1 MNHEALKEFR
11 QAAYQLLVKAKDATF
26 ELMDA
31 VMTTRNAAC
40 LAEFAL
46 SPLFNRQWSSV
57 YEALQDSRPDRKK
70 LMVLYIKQ
78 LEQQIPSTEHVL
90 VAIDHTTWGRADAKT
105 LKDRTHEYQEGVI
118 VGQGYSTIAWI
129 PEEQGSWALPLLHE
143 RISSGESPIPKA
155 AEQLKQVCKQI
166 KNPVLAVL
174 DREYGNAT
182 WVLAQAEIKADCLM
196 RVRKNACFWSAPPAY
211 SGRGRPRKHGQKM
224 QLNDPETWIEGDTTL
239 EIDHHPQLGQ
249 VRVRQ
254 WRDLHFYRAASHL
267 VNLILIERIKPMSN
281 GQPFPPLWLAWVG
294 ARTLPLEQVW
304 FKYLR
309 RFGVDHWYRFA
320 KQRLHWTLPNLRTPE
335 QSERWSDLMPL
346 MSWQLWL
353 ARDLVSENRLP
364 WQSVMIN
371 LSPGRVAQSMISLL
385 VEIGTPAQSPK
396 PRGKSPG
403 WTKGNT
409 RTKPSRYPTVKKAD
423 AIALRFP
430 QRALHQARVS
440 RPKKP
445 PKVAA

>member
-1 MNHEALKEFR
+1 L
-11 QAAYQLLVKAKDATF
+11 
-26 ELMDA
+26 
-31 VMTTRNAAC
+31 TRA
-40 LAEFAL
+40 
-46 SPLFNRQWSSV
+46 S
-57 YEALQDSRPDRKK
+57 
-70 LMVLYIKQ
+70 
-78 LEQQIPSTEHVL
+78 
-90 VAIDHTTWGRADAKT
+90 WGRPDAKT
-105 LKDRTHEYQEGVI
+105 LKDRTHEYQERVI

-166 KNPVLAVL
+166 ANPVLAVL

-196 RVRKNACFWSAPPAY
+196 RVRKNACFWSEPPAY

-224 QLNDPETWIEGDTTL
+224 QLNAPETWMEADATL

-281 GQPFPPLWLAWVG
+281 GQSFPPLWLAWVG

-335 QSERWSDLMPL
+335 LMPL

-353 ARDLVSENRLP
+353 ARELVSENRLP

-403 WTKGNT
+403 WAKGNI
-409 RTKPSRYPTVKKAD
+409 RTKPPHYPTVKK
-423 AIALRFP
+423 
-430 QRALHQARVS
+430 RAS

>member
-1 MNHEALKEFR
+1 MRVKKKTHSLLDMNSEALKEFR
-11 QAAYQLLVKAKDATF
+11 QAAYELLVKAKDATF

-46 SPLFNRQWSSV
+46 SPLFNRQWSSI
-57 YEALQDSRPDRKK
+57 YEALQDSRPDRKQ
-70 LMVLYIKQ
+70 LMVLYIQQ
-78 LEQQIPSTEHVL
+78 LERQVVSIEEYVL
-90 VAIDHTTWGRADAKT
+90 MAIDHTAWGRPDAQT

-129 PEEQGSWALPLLHE
+129 PEPQGSWALPLLHE
-143 RISSGESPIPKA
+143 RMSSGESPISKA
-155 AEQLKQVCKQI
+155 ATQLKQVCEQLT
-166 KNPVLAVL
+166 NPVLAVL

-182 WVLAQAEIKADCLM
+182 WVLAQADIPADCLM

-224 QLNDPETWIEGDTTL
+224 KLNDHETWMAADTLL

-249 VRVRQ
+249 VRVTQ
-254 WRDLHFYRAASHL
+254 WRDLHFYRAAGHL

-281 GQPFPPLWLAWVG
+281 GHPFPPLWLAWVG
-294 ARTLPLEQVW
+294 ARTLSLETIW

-335 QSERWSDLMPL
+335 QCERWSDLMPL

-353 ARDLVSENRLP
+353 AKELVIENRLP
-364 WQSVMIN
+364 WQSVTIN
-371 LSPGRVAQSMISLL
+371 LTPGRVAQSMLALL
-385 VEIGTPAQSPK
+385 VEIGTPAQFPK

-409 RTKPSRYPTVKKAD
+409 RTKPPRYPTVKK
-423 AIALRFP
+423 RT
-430 QRALHQARVS
+430 S
-440 RPKKP
+440 RPKKS

>member
-1 MNHEALKEFR
+1 MKKKTHPIPDMNSEALKEFR
-11 QAAYQLLVKAKDATF
+11 QAAYELLVKAKDATF

-40 LAEFAL
+40 LAEFSL
-46 SPLFNRQWSSV
+46 SPLFTRQWSSI
-57 YEALQDSRPDRKK
+57 YEALQDSRPERKK

-78 LEQQIPSTEHVL
+78 LEQQVPATEHVL
-90 VAIDHTTWGRADAKT
+90 VAIDHTTWGRPDAKT

-143 RISSGESPIPKA
+143 RISSVESPIPKA
-155 AEQLKQVCKQI
+155 AEQLKQVCKQTT
-166 KNPVLAVL
+166 KPVLAVL

-182 WVLAQAEIKADCLM
+182 WVLAQAEIKADSLM
-196 RVRKNACFWSAPPAY
+196 RLRRNACFWSAPPAY

-224 QLNDPETWIEGDTTL
+224 KLNDPETWSEADAML
-239 EIDHHPQLGQ
+239 EIDEHPQLGQ
-249 VRVRQ
+249 VKVRQ
-254 WRDLHFYRAASHL
+254 WKNLHFYRAAAHP
-267 VNLILIERIKPMSN
+267 VNLILIERIKPMSS
-281 GQPFPPLWLAWVG
+281 GQTFPPMWLAWVG
-294 ARTLPLEQVW
+294 ARTLPLATVW

-353 ARDLVSENRLP
+353 AKDIVVETRLP
-364 WQSVMIN
+364 WQSATVD
-371 LSPGRVAQSMISLL
+371 LSPGRVAQSMFSVL

-409 RTKPSRYPTVKKAD
+409 RTKPPRYPTVKK
-423 AIALRFP
+423 
-430 QRALHQARVS
+430 RAS
-440 RPKKP
+440 RPKKV
-445 PKVAA
+445 PKVAT